1 MRVAAGLACLV
12 ALALLPCP
20 AFAEGL
26 LGAGQSPA
34 TGPADAPPPVAAE
47 PDSPLAVVKPFY
59 DAFGLERDPAQR
71 GSFTDPARTVLDK
84 AGALARAGEG
94 QCLDENMALDN
105 AEANAAQ
112 IKSSLRMVQSQ
123 KGDEARVVVA
133 FMVDDVAHRLEWKLR
148 KIDDAWKISDLL
160 SVTGEW
166 ALSQYQCE

>member
-1 MRVAAGLACLV
+1 MRLFAGRACLM

-20 AFAEGL
+20 ALAEGL
-26 LGAGQSPA
+26 LGTGQATAAAG
-34 TGPADAPPPVAAE
+34 APPSVAAE
-47 PDSPLAVVKPFY
+47 PGTPLAVVKPFY

-84 AGALARAGEG
+84 ADALAHAGEG

-112 IKSSLRMVQSQ
+112 IRSSLRMGQSQ

-133 FMVDDVAHRLEWKLR
+133 FTVDDVAHRLEWKLR
-148 KIDDAWKISDLL
+148 KIDGAWKISDLL